1 MTHASTLDRRSID
14 AARWAI
20 STVFLLNGAGIGLWA
35 AHVPTVQARMGI
47 DTGMLS
53 MVLLTVAGGAL
64 LAMPLMGGLT
74 GRWGTR
80 RMVLLS
86 GFAFAAMTPL
96 IMGAPSLP
104 LLFIAAFLFGV
115 SNGALDVAM
124 NANAS
129 EVETARGLPTMSSFH
144 GFFSLGGLF
153 GAGLGGL
160 LVGQGL
166 GLGHGA
172 LMVGVVTAVVLAL
185 SAPRVMGF
193 AATHG
198 AGSHFSLP
206 RGAAL
211 GLGLLALLCFAVEG
225 ALVDWSALLMQE
237 RTGGAW
243 LLGVFDCDGGVPL
256 RRRPADRA
264 LRRAAHHGGWRP
276 GDVCR
281 AGAGSGQH
289 ALRAVGSR
297 FCAGGSGRG
306 ERGAAAVRGRRAHPR
321 HERRE
326 RRGSGGHARL
336 RWVAAGAAGA
346 GLGRHA
352 LEHHGGAGRTVVVGP
367 RDRPERPYYQ
377 ALERRVDQKQC
388 SAAGKLPS
396 FTAAT

>member
-1 MTHASTLDRRSID
+1 MNHISTVTPRSID

-53 MVLLTVAGGAL
+53 MVLLTVAAGAL

-86 GFAFAAMTPL
+86 GFAFATMTPL

-153 GAGLGGL
+153 GAGIGGL

-166 GLGHGA
+166 GHGQGA

-211 GLGLLALLCFAVEG
+211 SLGLLALLCFAVEG
-225 ALVDWSALLMQE
+225 ALVDWSALLMEE
-237 RTGGAW
+237 RTGATPASAALGFSAFSIAMAACRFAGDRLIVRFGA
-243 LLGVFDCDGGVPL
+243 LRIMVIGGLAMFAGLALAVASTHFVLSAVGFALVGLGAANVVPL
-256 RRRPADRA
+256 
-264 LRRAAHHGGWRP
+264 L
-276 GDVCR
+276 
-281 AGAGSGQH
+281 
-289 ALRAVGSR
+289 
-297 FCAGGSGRG
+297 F
-306 ERGAAAVRGRRAHPR
+306 GAAARIPGMSAGNGVAAVATLGY
-321 HERRE
+321 
-326 RRGSGGHARL
+326 GGLLLAPPVL
-336 RWVAAGAAGA
+336 GWVAMHSSIMVALG
-346 GLGRHA
+346 GLSLSGLVIA
-352 LEHHGGAGRTVVVGP
+352 LSARII
-367 RDRPERPYYQ
+367 
-377 ALERRVDQKQC
+377 RR
-388 SAAGKLPS
+388 
-396 FTAAT
+396 

>member
-1 MTHASTLDRRSID
+1 MNHISTVTPRSID

-53 MVLLTVAGGAL
+53 MVLLTVAAGAL
-64 LAMPLMGGLT
+64 VAMPLMGGLT

-153 GAGLGGL
+153 GAGMGGL

-166 GLGHGA
+166 GHGQGA

-237 RTGGAW
+237 RTGATPASAALGFSAFSIAMAACRFAGDRLIVRFGA
-243 LLGVFDCDGGVPL
+243 LRIMVVGGLAMFAGLALAVASTHFVLSAVGFALVGLGAANVVPL
-256 RRRPADRA
+256 
-264 LRRAAHHGGWRP
+264 L
-276 GDVCR
+276 
-281 AGAGSGQH
+281 
-289 ALRAVGSR
+289 
-297 FCAGGSGRG
+297 F
-306 ERGAAAVRGRRAHPR
+306 GAAARIPGMSAGNGVAAVATLGY
-321 HERRE
+321 
-326 RRGSGGHARL
+326 GGLLLAPPVL
-336 RWVAAGAAGA
+336 GWVAMHSSIMVALG
-346 GLGRHA
+346 GLSLSGLVIA
-352 LEHHGGAGRTVVVGP
+352 LSARII
-367 RDRPERPYYQ
+367 
-377 ALERRVDQKQC
+377 RR
-388 SAAGKLPS
+388 
-396 FTAAT
+396 

>member
-1 MTHASTLDRRSID
+1 MNPVTTANPRSID

-53 MVLLTVAGGAL
+53 MVLLTVAAGAL

-86 GFAFAAMTPL
+86 GFAFATMTPL

-153 GAGLGGL
+153 GAGIGGL

-166 GLGHGA
+166 GHGQGA
-172 LMVGVVTAVVLAL
+172 LMVGVVTAAVLAL

-211 GLGLLALLCFAVEG
+211 SLGLLALLCFAVEG

-237 RTGGAW
+237 RTGATPASAALGFSAFSIAMAACRFAGDRLIVRFGA
-243 LLGVFDCDGGVPL
+243 LRIMVVGGLAMFAGLALAVASTHLVLSAVGFALVGLGAANVVPL
-256 RRRPADRA
+256 
-264 LRRAAHHGGWRP
+264 L
-276 GDVCR
+276 
-281 AGAGSGQH
+281 
-289 ALRAVGSR
+289 
-297 FCAGGSGRG
+297 F
-306 ERGAAAVRGRRAHPR
+306 GAAARIPGMSAGNGVAAVATLGY
-321 HERRE
+321 
-326 RRGSGGHARL
+326 GGLLLAPPVL
-336 RWVAAGAAGA
+336 GWVAMHSSIMVALG
-346 GLGRHA
+346 GLSLSGLVIA
-352 LEHHGGAGRTVVVGP
+352 LSARVIRRQGGG
-367 RDRPERPYYQ
+367 
-377 ALERRVDQKQC
+377 
-388 SAAGKLPS
+388 
-396 FTAAT
+396 

>member
-1 MTHASTLDRRSID
+1 MNHLSTVTPRSID

-53 MVLLTVAGGAL
+53 MVLLTVAAGAL

-86 GFAFAAMTPL
+86 GFAFATMTPL

-153 GAGLGGL
+153 GAGIGGL

-166 GLGHGA
+166 GHGQGA

-237 RTGGAW
+237 RTGATPASAALGFSAFSIAMAACRFAGDRLIVRFGA
-243 LLGVFDCDGGVPL
+243 LRIMVVGGLAMFAGLALAVASTHFVLSAVGFALVGLGAANVVPL
-256 RRRPADRA
+256 
-264 LRRAAHHGGWRP
+264 L
-276 GDVCR
+276 
-281 AGAGSGQH
+281 
-289 ALRAVGSR
+289 
-297 FCAGGSGRG
+297 F
-306 ERGAAAVRGRRAHPR
+306 GAAARIPGMSAGNGVAAVATLGY
-321 HERRE
+321 
-326 RRGSGGHARL
+326 GGLLLAPPVL
-336 RWVAAGAAGA
+336 GWVAMHSSIMVALG
-346 GLGRHA
+346 GLSLSGLVIA
-352 LEHHGGAGRTVVVGP
+352 LSARVI
-367 RDRPERPYYQ
+367 
-377 ALERRVDQKQC
+377 RR
-388 SAAGKLPS
+388 
-396 FTAAT
+396 

>member
-1 MTHASTLDRRSID
+1 MTHASTINPRSID

-20 STVFLLNGAGIGLWA
+20 SSVFLLNGAGIGLWA
-35 AHVPTVQARMGI
+35 AHVPTVQARMNI

-53 MVLLTVAGGAL
+53 MVLLTIAAGAL

-166 GLGHGA
+166 GHGEGA
-172 LMVGVVTAVVLAL
+172 LMVGVVTAVALVLA
-185 SAPRVMGF
+185 APRVMGF
-193 AATHG
+193 AASHE
-198 AGSHFSLP
+198 AGSHFALP

-211 GLGLLALLCFAVEG
+211 GLGMLALLCFAVEG
-225 ALVDWSALLMQE
+225 ALVDWSALLLQQ
-237 RTGGAW
+237 RTGATAASAALGYSAFSVAMAACRFAGDRMIVRFGAVRVMVIGGLAMFAGLALAVW
-243 LLGVFDCDGGVPL
+243 STHFLLSAVGFALVGLGAANVVPL
-256 RRRPADRA
+256 
-264 LRRAAHHGGWRP
+264 LFGAASRIP
-276 GDVCR
+276 GMS
-281 AGAGSGQH
+281 AGSG
-289 ALRAVGSR
+289 V
-297 FCAGGSGRG
+297 
-306 ERGAAAVRGRRAHPR
+306 AAVATLGY
-321 HERRE
+321 
-326 RRGSGGHARL
+326 GGLLLAPPIL
-336 RWVAAGAAGA
+336 GWVAMHSSVMVALGALSLTGVVI
-346 GLGRHA
+346 A
-352 LEHHGGAGRTVVVGP
+352 LSARII
-367 RDRPERPYYQ
+367 
-377 ALERRVDQKQC
+377 RR
-388 SAAGKLPS
+388 
-396 FTAAT
+396 

>member
-1 MTHASTLDRRSID
+1 MNPVSTANPRSID

-53 MVLLTVAGGAL
+53 MVLLTVAAGAL

-153 GAGLGGL
+153 GAGIGGL

-166 GLGHGA
+166 GHGQGA

-211 GLGLLALLCFAVEG
+211 SLGLLALLCFAVEG

-237 RTGGAW
+237 RTGATPASAALGFSAFSIAMAACRFAGDRLIVRFGA
-243 LLGVFDCDGGVPL
+243 LRIMVIGGLAMFAGLALAVASTHFVLSAVGFALVGLGAANVVPL
-256 RRRPADRA
+256 
-264 LRRAAHHGGWRP
+264 LI
-276 GDVCR
+276 
-281 AGAGSGQH
+281 
-289 ALRAVGSR
+289 
-297 FCAGGSGRG
+297 
-306 ERGAAAVRGRRAHPR
+306 
-321 HERRE
+321 
-326 RRGSGGHARL
+326 
-336 RWVAAGAAGA
+336 GAAGRIPGMSA
-346 GLGRHA
+346 GNGVAAVATLGYGGLLLAPPVLGWVAMHSSIMVA
-352 LEHHGGAGRTVVVGP
+352 LGGLSLSGLVI
-367 RDRPERPYYQ
+367 
-377 ALERRVDQKQC
+377 ALSARVIRR
-388 SAAGKLPS
+388 
-396 FTAAT
+396 

>member
-1 MTHASTLDRRSID
+1 MNHISTVTPRSID

-53 MVLLTVAGGAL
+53 MVLLTVAAGAL

-86 GFAFAAMTPL
+86 GFAFATMTPL

-129 EVETARGLPTMSSFH
+129 EVESARGLPTMSSFH

-153 GAGLGGL
+153 GAGIGGL

-166 GLGHGA
+166 GHGQGA

-211 GLGLLALLCFAVEG
+211 SLGLLALLCFAVEG

-237 RTGGAW
+237 RTGATAASAALGFSAFSIAMAACRFAGDRLIVRFGA
-243 LLGVFDCDGGVPL
+243 LRIMVIGGLAMFAGLALAVASTHFVLSAVGFALVGLGAANVVPL
-256 RRRPADRA
+256 
-264 LRRAAHHGGWRP
+264 LI
-276 GDVCR
+276 
-281 AGAGSGQH
+281 
-289 ALRAVGSR
+289 
-297 FCAGGSGRG
+297 
-306 ERGAAAVRGRRAHPR
+306 
-321 HERRE
+321 
-326 RRGSGGHARL
+326 
-336 RWVAAGAAGA
+336 GAAGRIPGMSA
-346 GLGRHA
+346 GNGVAAVATLGYGGLLLAPPVLGWVAMHSSIMVA
-352 LEHHGGAGRTVVVGP
+352 LGGLSLSGLVI
-367 RDRPERPYYQ
+367 
-377 ALERRVDQKQC
+377 ALSARVIRR
-388 SAAGKLPS
+388 
-396 FTAAT
+396 

>member
-1 MTHASTLDRRSID
+1 MNPVSTANPRSID

-53 MVLLTVAGGAL
+53 MVLLTVAAGAL

-153 GAGLGGL
+153 GAGIGGL

-166 GLGHGA
+166 GHGQGA

-237 RTGGAW
+237 RTGATPASAALGFSAFSIAMAACRFAGDRLIVRFGA
-243 LLGVFDCDGGVPL
+243 LRIMVVGGLAMFAGLALAVASTHFVLSAVGFALVGLGAANVVPL
-256 RRRPADRA
+256 
-264 LRRAAHHGGWRP
+264 L
-276 GDVCR
+276 
-281 AGAGSGQH
+281 
-289 ALRAVGSR
+289 
-297 FCAGGSGRG
+297 F
-306 ERGAAAVRGRRAHPR
+306 GAAARIPGMSAGNGVAAVATLGY
-321 HERRE
+321 
-326 RRGSGGHARL
+326 GGLLLAPPVL
-336 RWVAAGAAGA
+336 GWVAMHSSIMVALG
-346 GLGRHA
+346 GLSLSGLVIA
-352 LEHHGGAGRTVVVGP
+352 LSARII
-367 RDRPERPYYQ
+367 
-377 ALERRVDQKQC
+377 RR
-388 SAAGKLPS
+388 
-396 FTAAT
+396 

>member
-1 MTHASTLDRRSID
+1 MNPVTTANPRSID

-53 MVLLTVAGGAL
+53 MVLLTVAAGAL

-153 GAGLGGL
+153 GAGIGGL

-166 GLGHGA
+166 GHGQGA

-206 RGAAL
+206 RGPAL

-225 ALVDWSALLMQE
+225 ALVDWSALLMEE
-237 RTGGAW
+237 RTGATPASAALGFSAFSIAMAACRFAGDRLIVRFGA
-243 LLGVFDCDGGVPL
+243 LRIMVVGGLAMFAGLALAVASTHFVLSAIGFALVGLGAANVVPL
-256 RRRPADRA
+256 
-264 LRRAAHHGGWRP
+264 LI
-276 GDVCR
+276 
-281 AGAGSGQH
+281 
-289 ALRAVGSR
+289 
-297 FCAGGSGRG
+297 
-306 ERGAAAVRGRRAHPR
+306 
-321 HERRE
+321 
-326 RRGSGGHARL
+326 
-336 RWVAAGAAGA
+336 GAAGRIPGMSA
-346 GLGRHA
+346 GNGVAAVATLGYGGLLLAPPVLGWVAMHSSIMVA
-352 LEHHGGAGRTVVVGP
+352 LGGLSLSGLVI
-367 RDRPERPYYQ
+367 
-377 ALERRVDQKQC
+377 ALSARIIRR
-388 SAAGKLPS
+388 
-396 FTAAT
+396 

>member
-1 MTHASTLDRRSID
+1 MNHTSTVTPRSID

-153 GAGLGGL
+153 GAGIGGL

-166 GLGHGA
+166 GHGQGA

-237 RTGGAW
+237 RTGATPASAALGFSAFSIAMAACRFAGDRLIVRFGA
-243 LLGVFDCDGGVPL
+243 LRIMVVGGLAMFAGLALAVASTHFVLSAVGFALVGLGAANVVPL
-256 RRRPADRA
+256 
-264 LRRAAHHGGWRP
+264 L
-276 GDVCR
+276 
-281 AGAGSGQH
+281 
-289 ALRAVGSR
+289 
-297 FCAGGSGRG
+297 F
-306 ERGAAAVRGRRAHPR
+306 GAAARIPGMSAGNGVAAVATLGY
-321 HERRE
+321 
-326 RRGSGGHARL
+326 GGLLLAPPVL
-336 RWVAAGAAGA
+336 GWVAMHSSIMVALGVLSLS
-346 GLGRHA
+346 GLVIA
-352 LEHHGGAGRTVVVGP
+352 LSARVI
-367 RDRPERPYYQ
+367 
-377 ALERRVDQKQC
+377 RR
-388 SAAGKLPS
+388 
-396 FTAAT
+396 

>member
-1 MTHASTLDRRSID
+1 MNPVSTANPRSID

-53 MVLLTVAGGAL
+53 MVLLTVAAGAL

-153 GAGLGGL
+153 GAGIGGL

-166 GLGHGA
+166 GNGQGA

-237 RTGGAW
+237 RTGATPASAALGFSAFSIAMAACRFAGDRLIVRFGA
-243 LLGVFDCDGGVPL
+243 LRIMVVGGLAMFAGLALAVASTHFVLSAVGFALVGLGAANVVPL
-256 RRRPADRA
+256 
-264 LRRAAHHGGWRP
+264 L
-276 GDVCR
+276 
-281 AGAGSGQH
+281 
-289 ALRAVGSR
+289 
-297 FCAGGSGRG
+297 F
-306 ERGAAAVRGRRAHPR
+306 GAAARIPGMSAGNGVAAVATLGY
-321 HERRE
+321 
-326 RRGSGGHARL
+326 GGLLLAPPVL
-336 RWVAAGAAGA
+336 GWVAMHSSIMVALGALSLS
-346 GLGRHA
+346 GLVIA
-352 LEHHGGAGRTVVVGP
+352 LSARVI
-367 RDRPERPYYQ
+367 
-377 ALERRVDQKQC
+377 RR
-388 SAAGKLPS
+388 
-396 FTAAT
+396 

>member
-1 MTHASTLDRRSID
+1 MNHISTVTPRSID

-53 MVLLTVAGGAL
+53 MVLLTVAAGAL

-166 GLGHGA
+166 GHGQGA

-211 GLGLLALLCFAVEG
+211 SLGLLALLCFAVEG

-237 RTGGAW
+237 RTGATPASAALGFSAFSIAMAACRFAGDRLIVRFGA
-243 LLGVFDCDGGVPL
+243 LRIMVVGGLAMFAGLALAVASTHFVLSAVGFALVGLGAANVVPL
-256 RRRPADRA
+256 
-264 LRRAAHHGGWRP
+264 L
-276 GDVCR
+276 
-281 AGAGSGQH
+281 
-289 ALRAVGSR
+289 
-297 FCAGGSGRG
+297 F
-306 ERGAAAVRGRRAHPR
+306 GAAARIPGMSAGNGVAAVATLGY
-321 HERRE
+321 
-326 RRGSGGHARL
+326 GGLLLAPPVL
-336 RWVAAGAAGA
+336 GWVAMHSSIMVALG
-346 GLGRHA
+346 GLSLSGLVIA
-352 LEHHGGAGRTVVVGP
+352 LSARII
-367 RDRPERPYYQ
+367 
-377 ALERRVDQKQC
+377 RR
-388 SAAGKLPS
+388 
-396 FTAAT
+396 

>member
-1 MTHASTLDRRSID
+1 MNPVTTANPRSID

-53 MVLLTVAGGAL
+53 MVLLTVAAGAL

-153 GAGLGGL
+153 GAGIGGL

-166 GLGHGA
+166 GHGQGA

-211 GLGLLALLCFAVEG
+211 SLGLLALLCFAVEG
-225 ALVDWSALLMQE
+225 ALVDWSALLMEE
-237 RTGGAW
+237 RTGATPASAALGFSAFSIAMAACRFAGDRLIVRFGA
-243 LLGVFDCDGGVPL
+243 LRIMVIGGLAMFAGLALAVASTHFVLSAVGFALVGLGAANVVPL
-256 RRRPADRA
+256 
-264 LRRAAHHGGWRP
+264 L
-276 GDVCR
+276 
-281 AGAGSGQH
+281 
-289 ALRAVGSR
+289 
-297 FCAGGSGRG
+297 F
-306 ERGAAAVRGRRAHPR
+306 GAAARIPGMSAGNGVAAVATLGY
-321 HERRE
+321 
-326 RRGSGGHARL
+326 GGLLLAPPVL
-336 RWVAAGAAGA
+336 GWVAMHSSIMVALG
-346 GLGRHA
+346 GLSLSGLVIA
-352 LEHHGGAGRTVVVGP
+352 LSARII
-367 RDRPERPYYQ
+367 
-377 ALERRVDQKQC
+377 RR
-388 SAAGKLPS
+388 
-396 FTAAT
+396 

>member
-53 MVLLTVAGGAL
+53 MVLLTVAAGAL

-129 EVETARGLPTMSSFH
+129 EVESARGLPTMSSFH

-153 GAGLGGL
+153 GAGIGGL

-166 GLGHGA
+166 GHGQGA

-193 AATHG
+193 AASHG

-211 GLGLLALLCFAVEG
+211 SLGLLALLCFAVEG
-225 ALVDWSALLMQE
+225 ALVDWSALLMEE
-237 RTGGAW
+237 RTGATAASAALGFSAFSIAMAACRFAGDRLIVRFGA
-243 LLGVFDCDGGVPL
+243 LRIMVIGGLAMFAGLALAVASTHFVLSAVGFALVGLGAANVVPL
-256 RRRPADRA
+256 
-264 LRRAAHHGGWRP
+264 L
-276 GDVCR
+276 
-281 AGAGSGQH
+281 
-289 ALRAVGSR
+289 
-297 FCAGGSGRG
+297 F
-306 ERGAAAVRGRRAHPR
+306 GAAARIPGMSAGNGVAAVATLGY
-321 HERRE
+321 
-326 RRGSGGHARL
+326 GGLLLAPPVL
-336 RWVAAGAAGA
+336 GWVAMHSSIMVALG
-346 GLGRHA
+346 GLSLSGLVIA
-352 LEHHGGAGRTVVVGP
+352 LSARII
-367 RDRPERPYYQ
+367 
-377 ALERRVDQKQC
+377 RR
-388 SAAGKLPS
+388 
-396 FTAAT
+396 

>member
-1 MTHASTLDRRSID
+1 MNPVTTANPRSID

-20 STVFLLNGAGIGLWA
+20 STVFLLNGTGIGLWA

-86 GFAFAAMTPL
+86 GFAFATMTPL

-153 GAGLGGL
+153 GAGIGGL

-166 GLGHGA
+166 GHGQGA

-237 RTGGAW
+237 RTGATPASAALGFSAFSIAMAACRFAGDRLIVRFGA
-243 LLGVFDCDGGVPL
+243 LRIMVVGGLAMFAGLALAVASTHFVLSAVGFALVGLGAANVVPL
-256 RRRPADRA
+256 
-264 LRRAAHHGGWRP
+264 LI
-276 GDVCR
+276 
-281 AGAGSGQH
+281 
-289 ALRAVGSR
+289 
-297 FCAGGSGRG
+297 
-306 ERGAAAVRGRRAHPR
+306 
-321 HERRE
+321 
-326 RRGSGGHARL
+326 
-336 RWVAAGAAGA
+336 GAAGRIPGMSA
-346 GLGRHA
+346 GNGVAAVATLGYGGLLLAPPVLGWVAMHSSIMVA
-352 LEHHGGAGRTVVVGP
+352 LGGLSLSGLVI
-367 RDRPERPYYQ
+367 
-377 ALERRVDQKQC
+377 ALSARIIRR
-388 SAAGKLPS
+388 
-396 FTAAT
+396 

>member
-1 MTHASTLDRRSID
+1 MNPVSTANPRSID

-53 MVLLTVAGGAL
+53 MVLLTVAAGAL

-129 EVETARGLPTMSSFH
+129 EVESARGLPTMSSFH

-153 GAGLGGL
+153 GAGIGGL

-166 GLGHGA
+166 GHGQGA

-193 AATHG
+193 AASHG

-211 GLGLLALLCFAVEG
+211 SLGLLALLCFAVEG
-225 ALVDWSALLMQE
+225 ALVDWSALLMEE
-237 RTGGAW
+237 RTGATAASAALGFSAFSIAMAACRFAGDRLIVRFGA
-243 LLGVFDCDGGVPL
+243 LRIMVIGGLAMFAGLALAVASTHFVLSAVGFALVGLGAANVVPL
-256 RRRPADRA
+256 
-264 LRRAAHHGGWRP
+264 L
-276 GDVCR
+276 
-281 AGAGSGQH
+281 
-289 ALRAVGSR
+289 
-297 FCAGGSGRG
+297 F
-306 ERGAAAVRGRRAHPR
+306 GAAARIPGMSAGNGVAAVATLGY
-321 HERRE
+321 
-326 RRGSGGHARL
+326 GGLLLAPPVL
-336 RWVAAGAAGA
+336 GWVAMHSSIMVALG
-346 GLGRHA
+346 GLSLSGLVIA
-352 LEHHGGAGRTVVVGP
+352 LSARII
-367 RDRPERPYYQ
+367 
-377 ALERRVDQKQC
+377 RR
-388 SAAGKLPS
+388 
-396 FTAAT
+396 

>member
-53 MVLLTVAGGAL
+53 MLLLTVAGGAL

-153 GAGLGGL
+153 GAGMGGL
-160 LVGQGL
+160 MVGQGL
-166 GLGHGA
+166 GHGQGA

-237 RTGGAW
+237 RTGATPASAALGFSAFSIAMAACRFAGDRLIVRFGA
-243 LLGVFDCDGGVPL
+243 LRIMVVGGLAMFAGLALAVASTHFVLSAVGFALVGLGAANVVPL
-256 RRRPADRA
+256 
-264 LRRAAHHGGWRP
+264 L
-276 GDVCR
+276 
-281 AGAGSGQH
+281 
-289 ALRAVGSR
+289 
-297 FCAGGSGRG
+297 F
-306 ERGAAAVRGRRAHPR
+306 GAAARIPGMSAGNGVAAVATLGY
-321 HERRE
+321 
-326 RRGSGGHARL
+326 GGLLLAPPVL
-336 RWVAAGAAGA
+336 GWVAMHSSIMVALG
-346 GLGRHA
+346 GLSLSGLVIA
-352 LEHHGGAGRTVVVGP
+352 LSARII
-367 RDRPERPYYQ
+367 
-377 ALERRVDQKQC
+377 RR
-388 SAAGKLPS
+388 
-396 FTAAT
+396 

>member
-1 MTHASTLDRRSID
+1 MNHTSTVTPRSID

-53 MVLLTVAGGAL
+53 MVLLTVAAGAL

-86 GFAFAAMTPL
+86 GFAFATMTPL

-153 GAGLGGL
+153 GAGIGGL

-166 GLGHGA
+166 GHGQGA

-237 RTGGAW
+237 RTGATPASAALGFSAFSIAMAACRFAGDRMIVRFGA
-243 LLGVFDCDGGVPL
+243 LRIMVVGGLAMFAGLALAVASTHFVLSAVGFALVGMGAANVVPL
-256 RRRPADRA
+256 
-264 LRRAAHHGGWRP
+264 L
-276 GDVCR
+276 
-281 AGAGSGQH
+281 
-289 ALRAVGSR
+289 
-297 FCAGGSGRG
+297 F
-306 ERGAAAVRGRRAHPR
+306 GAAARIPGMSAGNGVAAVATLGY
-321 HERRE
+321 
-326 RRGSGGHARL
+326 GGLLLAPPVL
-336 RWVAAGAAGA
+336 GWVAMHSSIMVALG
-346 GLGRHA
+346 GLSLSGLVIA
-352 LEHHGGAGRTVVVGP
+352 LSARVI
-367 RDRPERPYYQ
+367 
-377 ALERRVDQKQC
+377 RR
-388 SAAGKLPS
+388 
-396 FTAAT
+396 

>member
-153 GAGLGGL
+153 GAGIGGL

-166 GLGHGA
+166 GHGQGA

-211 GLGLLALLCFAVEG
+211 SLGLLALLCFAVEG

-237 RTGGAW
+237 RTGATPASAALGFSAFSIAMAACRFAGDRLIVRFGA
-243 LLGVFDCDGGVPL
+243 LRIMVVGGLAMFAGLALAVASTHFVLSAVGFALVGLGAANVVPL
-256 RRRPADRA
+256 
-264 LRRAAHHGGWRP
+264 L
-276 GDVCR
+276 
-281 AGAGSGQH
+281 
-289 ALRAVGSR
+289 
-297 FCAGGSGRG
+297 F
-306 ERGAAAVRGRRAHPR
+306 GAAARIPGMSAGNGVAAVATLGY
-321 HERRE
+321 
-326 RRGSGGHARL
+326 GGLLLAPPVL
-336 RWVAAGAAGA
+336 GWVAMHSSIMVALGALSLS
-346 GLGRHA
+346 GLVIA
-352 LEHHGGAGRTVVVGP
+352 LSARVI
-367 RDRPERPYYQ
+367 
-377 ALERRVDQKQC
+377 RR
-388 SAAGKLPS
+388 
-396 FTAAT
+396 

>member
-1 MTHASTLDRRSID
+1 MNHTSTVTPRSID

-86 GFAFAAMTPL
+86 GFAFATMTPL

-153 GAGLGGL
+153 GAGIGGL

-166 GLGHGA
+166 GHGQGA
-172 LMVGVVTAVVLAL
+172 LMIGVVTAVVLAL

-211 GLGLLALLCFAVEG
+211 SLGLLALLCFAVEG

-237 RTGGAW
+237 RTGATPASAALGFSAFSIAMAACRFAGDRLIVRFGA
-243 LLGVFDCDGGVPL
+243 LRIMVVGGLAMFAGLALAVASTHFVLSAVGFALVGLGAANVVPL
-256 RRRPADRA
+256 
-264 LRRAAHHGGWRP
+264 L
-276 GDVCR
+276 
-281 AGAGSGQH
+281 
-289 ALRAVGSR
+289 
-297 FCAGGSGRG
+297 F
-306 ERGAAAVRGRRAHPR
+306 GAAARIPGMSAGNGVAAVATLGY
-321 HERRE
+321 
-326 RRGSGGHARL
+326 GGLLLAPPVL
-336 RWVAAGAAGA
+336 GWVAMHSSIMVALG
-346 GLGRHA
+346 GLSLSGLVIA
-352 LEHHGGAGRTVVVGP
+352 LSARVI
-367 RDRPERPYYQ
+367 
-377 ALERRVDQKQC
+377 RR
-388 SAAGKLPS
+388 
-396 FTAAT
+396 